1 MGARH
6 MHNGLNAK
14 APAANKEKHHGNKRR
29 LIQRLKRQA
38 SRAERAQAK
47 QELLTLSKD

>member
-6 MHNGLNAK
+6 MHRSLNAP

-29 LIQRLKRQA
+29 LIQRLKRKA
-38 SRAERAQAK
+38 NRAERHQAK
-47 QELLTLSKD
+47 RQLSVAEE